1 VIIRRYLAG
10 QLMVSA
16 LAVTAL
22 LTFIL
27 MGGRVIKYFG
37 MAAQGRLDVELL
49 SAVLLYRLPGF
60 LEMILPL
67 GLFIAVLLVFGR
79 LYVDNEMAV
88 LAASGVSR
96 WQLAGM
102 ALPIV
107 ALIMAVIAANSLYF
121 TPTGNY
127 KSEALFAAQAKRNT
141 FDMIRPGEFQQ
152 VNGRMLYARAMTPDQ
167 TRLLDVMMYEERR
180 SPDQPPQP
188 ALVMADSARRYTDPE
203 TGVAY
208 IELLRGD
215 RYEMQTDSP
224 AYSRLHFD
232 TYRMQVRDKDSVGE
246 ITRARTLP
254 TPALYLKQREGDRLA
269 EGEWLWRLSMPLL
282 APIAALLA
290 LPLARVNPRQG
301 RFLKLFPAILL
312 YISYVVL
319 IASARNGVEKGKLGG
334 GAVWGVHL
342 GYFLLGMLLLGW
354 EDIRL
359 AWKRRQ
365 SGRGVSA

>member
-1 VIIRRYLAG
+1 MIIRRYLAG

-102 ALPIV
+102 AAPTVLLV
-107 ALIMAVIAANSLYF
+107 MAVSAGFSLWI
-121 TPTGNY
+121 TPYGNY
-127 KSEALFAAQAKRNT
+127 ESEALFAAQAKRNT
-141 FDMIRPGEFQQ
+141 FDMIRPGQFQQ
-152 VNGRMLYARAMTPDQ
+152 LNGRMLYARAMTPDQ
-167 TRLLDVMMYEERR
+167 TRLLDVMMYEERQK
-180 SPDQPPQP
+180 PDGQLQR
-188 ALVMADSARRYTDPE
+188 ALVMAETARRFTDPAN
-203 TGVAY
+203 GVSY
-208 IELLRGD
+208 IELSRGE
-215 RYEMQTDSP
+215 RYEIRPGSP
-224 AYSRLHFD
+224 AYSRLRFD
-232 TYRMQVRDKDSVGE
+232 AYRMRVRDTESVGE
-246 ITRARTLP
+246 ITRARTLT
-254 TPALYLKQREGDRLA
+254 TPVIYRKQQEGDRLA
-269 EGEWLWRLSMPLL
+269 TGEWLWRLSMPLL

-290 LPLARVNPRQG
+290 LPLSRVNPRQG
-301 RFLKLFPAILL
+301 RFMKLFPAILL

-319 IASARNGVEKGKLGG
+319 LASARNGIEKGKLE
-334 GAVWGVHL
+334 AVSLWSVHA
-342 GYFLLGMLLLGW
+342 GFFLLALLMLGW
-354 EDIRL
+354 EELKL
-359 AWKRRQ
+359 ARRRWQ
-365 SGRGVSA
+365 EAAA